1 MRKSVKNQST
11 SQIKDLC
18 LHFFFRF
25 LKQAS
30 INAPP
35 PPPHQDSLAMNKYVY
50 MTFAYFKAI

>member
-11 SQIKDLC
+11 SQIKDPC

-35 PPPHQDSLAMNKYVY
+35 PPQDSLAMNKYVY